1 MLQKLP
7 VAEQVFGQNKAPMGE
22 VLALDFAD
30 IAKDAAALIAA
41 ADKLPKTIKTDTEL
55 GDFGQVVTR
64 LRALAG
70 TVDGTRKDEG
80 KPLLEAT
87 RDLNAWFNELKAGLD
102 GARTKLETVASD
114 YQRAKEAAKRA
125 EAAEAA
131 RKLREQEDAARLKA
145 AESSG
150 TTAARA
156 EGKADNLASAA
167 DRHEAA
173 AGAKTADLVRTNVGG
188 VTASAKSVWTFRIK
202 DYEALAAT
210 MGPLGPYLAQGDV
223 EKAIRSLV
231 KLRKSA
237 TTLPGVEVFEDTKAT
252 FR

>member
-1 MLQKLP
+1 MLQRVP
-7 VAEQVFGQNKAPMGE
+7 IAEQVFGHNKAPMGE
-22 VLALDFAD
+22 VLALDFTE
-30 IAKDAAALIAA
+30 ISKEAAALVEAA
-41 ADKLPKTIKTDTEL
+41 GKLPKSIKTDAEL
-55 GDFGQVVTR
+55 GEFGQVVTR
-64 LRALAG
+64 LRALAT
-70 TVDGTRKDEG
+70 TVDNNRKDEG
-80 KPLLEAT
+80 KPLLDAT

-102 GARTKLETVASD
+102 GARGKLEGVASD

-131 RKLREQEDAARLKA
+131 RKLREQEDVARAKA

-150 TTAARA
+150 AVAARA

-167 DRHEAA
+167 DRHEATV
-173 AGAKTADLVRTNVGG
+173 GAKTADLVRTSVGG

-210 MGPLGPYLAQGDV
+210 MGPLGPYLAQADV

-231 KLRKSA
+231 KLRKGGTS
-237 TTLPGVEVFEDTKAT
+237 LPGVEVFEDTKAT